1 MRRRWHVLADLVKAH
16 GLRAGAEIGVAE
28 GRFTANLLTACLDVH
43 LYAVDYWPAGYQTWM
58 GTGWTEEFQAANRA
72 QFMRLIERFS
82 PRLSLLEMPSLEAA
96 TVIPD
101 GALDFVFIDAVH
113 SYDEVKA
120 DIETWL
126 PKVRDG
132 GFITGHDYDI
142 AKFPGVVQA
151 VEERFADFLLGDD
164 AVWMAQV

>member
-1 MRRRWHVLADLVKAH
+1 MKRRWHVISELVKDR
-16 GLRAGAEIGVAE
+16 GMRVGAEIGVAE
-28 GRFTANLLTACLDVH
+28 GRFSEAMLTACPELH
-43 LYAVDYWPAGYQTWM
+43 LYCVDFWPEGYQTWM
-58 GTGWTEEFQAANRA
+58 GTSWTAEFQAANRA
-72 QFMRLIERFS
+72 QFMPLVERFS
-82 PRLSLLEMPSLEAA
+82 PRLSLLEMSSIEAA

-101 GALDFVFIDAVH
+101 GTLDFAFIDAGH

-120 DIETWL
+120 DIAAWV

-142 AKFPGVVQA
+142 AKFPGVVRA

-164 AVWMAQV
+164 ATWMVQL